1 MSHAFCSPWTAACQN
16 TLSSAVSQS
25 LLKVMSFESVML
37 SNHLILCHPLLLL
50 PSIFPSMRIFLM
62 SWLLVSGGQ
71 SIRASAAVLPMNI
84 QGWFPLG
91 LIDLIS
97 LQSKRLSR
105 VFSSTTFK
113 SINSAVLSLL
123 YGPSLT
129 SVHDYWKNHSFD
141 YKNFFL
147 AKWCLCF
154 LIYCLGLSQL
164 VFQGASIF

>member
-25 LLKVMSFESVML
+25 LLKFMSFESVML

-97 LQSKRLSR
+97 LLSKRLSR
-105 VFSSTTFK
+105 VFSSTTILEHQFF
-113 SINSAVLSLL
+113 
-123 YGPSLT
+123 GTQPSLWTNFHICTQFGLYKILLNFKT
-129 SVHDYWKNHSFD
+129 SSDSCQKIILRYPCLSYW
-141 YKNFFL
+141 
-147 AKWCLCF
+147 
-154 LIYCLGLSQL
+154 
-164 VFQGASIF
+164 